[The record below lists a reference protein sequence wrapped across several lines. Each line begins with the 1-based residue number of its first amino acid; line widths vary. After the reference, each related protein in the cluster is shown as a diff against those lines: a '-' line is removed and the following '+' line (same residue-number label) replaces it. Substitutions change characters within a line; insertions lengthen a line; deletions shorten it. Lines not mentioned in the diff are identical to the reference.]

1 MPLTSKGSKIKS
13 AMEAEYGKE
22 KGSSVFHA
30 SQNKGTI
37 TGTHQGG
44 AKHAKGNPHM
54 KVEVSMLRQ
63 GASDA
68 EIQMAVNKA
77 AREHDAESQ
86 RRGNPY

>member
-1 MPLTSKGSKIKS
+1 MPLSKKGGKIKA
-13 AMEAEYGKE
+13 AMEADYGQE
-22 KGSSVFHA
+22 KGRSVFYA

-37 TGTHQGG
+37 SGTHKGR

-54 KVEVSMLRQ
+54 KVEVSMRRQ

-77 AREHDAESQ
+77 EREHNAESQ